1 MESNDLHA
9 VASDAVAA
17 GQPAKDTAQP
27 PASTTRDPSHRMK
40 IYRIQTA
47 KLLSNGE
54 LAVARPLGQMEV
66 PLCSFGPGGEY
77 VVDWYAHRYRPQ
89 QLDDQDDSESEIY
102 SPLKL
107 LFREMRDVFLGI
119 HPGRRYRSEARP
131 DLLEPCPLCRQDS
144 QYSPWTSALRPA
156 KSHQSLSADKSD
168 KAVTYPQPVL
178 ATLPVRS
185 ANAEKFP
192 LKAMANGGRKKL
204 NQSHIMENAHDTNAE
219 TTGDS
224 YRYPRLPAAAGL
236 FADDAGTGRPARR
249 IQGHRVRARSGSG
262 AKKTYSSGAAQGTLF
277 DCTSG
282 SEAA

>member
-1 MESNDLHA
+1 MVIDYSHSAVSDVA
-9 VASDAVAA
+9 VASTPCRDSS
-17 GQPAKDTAQP
+17 KNSSSAQP
-27 PASTTRDPSHRMK
+27 NQRKGMK

-47 KLLSNGE
+47 KLLANGE
-54 LAVARPLGQMEV
+54 LALGRPLSQMDV

-89 QLDDQDDSESEIY
+89 QLEDQDDSDGEIY

-131 DLLEPCPLCRQDS
+131 DLFEPCPVCRQES
-144 QYSPWTSALRPA
+144 QYSPWARTIRPA
-156 KSHQSLSADKSD
+156 AAHRAVTGDKS
-168 KAVTYPQPVL
+168 KGAATYPQPVL
-178 ATLPVRS
+178 ATLPV
-185 ANAEKFP
+185 P
-192 LKAMANGGRKKL
+192 MANIGKFTRNTMADAGTKKIT
-204 NQSHIMENAHDTNAE
+204 QSHIMENTHDTNAE
-219 TTGDS
+219 TIGDP
-224 YRYPRLPAAAGL
+224 YRYPRLSVAAGL
-236 FADDAGTGRPARR
+236 FADDAGTGRPTRR

-262 AKKTYSSGAAQGTLF
+262 TKKVDPSGAAQGTLF